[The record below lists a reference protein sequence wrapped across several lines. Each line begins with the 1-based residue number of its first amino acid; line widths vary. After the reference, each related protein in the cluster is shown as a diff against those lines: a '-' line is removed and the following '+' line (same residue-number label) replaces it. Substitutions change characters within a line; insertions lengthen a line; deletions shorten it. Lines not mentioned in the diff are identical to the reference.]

1 MELQIFENPMFGEI
15 RTIEENGAVLFCGS
29 DVAKALGYGNP
40 PDALKRHCRSIVKR
54 DTPHPQSLDKT
65 IEMAFIPEGDIYRLA
80 AKSELPGAD
89 AFEHWIFDEVLPS
102 IRKHGAYMTPA
113 TIEQMIATPEFGIK
127 LLSALQEEQ
136 EKRRQLEFD
145 NAYKG
150 EVITGLTA
158 GISLD
163 QKRQILNKVMRKG
176 FGSADQQRDRWG
188 ALYQHF
194 EMIHHCNVDQR
205 IANWE
210 ERMCKPWK
218 KSKLDFV
225 DKQMG
230 MLPELYAV
238 AVKLFETDVE
248 AVKRQLFVA

>member
-1 MELQIFENPMFGEI
+1 MELQIFENPMFGQI
-15 RTIEENGAVLFCGS
+15 RTIDENGAVLFCGS
-29 DVAKALGYGNP
+29 DVARALGYSNTRK
-40 PDALKRHCRSIVKR
+40 ALADHCKGVTKR
-54 DTPHPQSLDKT
+54 DTPTSGGMQ
-65 IEMAFIPEGDIYRLA
+65 EMNFIPEGDIYRLA

-89 AFEHWIFDEVLPS
+89 AFERWIFDEVLPS
-102 IRKHGAYMTPA
+102 IRKHGAYITPA

-127 LLSALQEEQ
+127 LLEALKTEQDQRRAAELESA
-136 EKRRQLEFD
+136 R
-145 NAYKG
+145 KG
-150 EVITGLTA
+150 EIITGLTES
-158 GISLD
+158 ISLD

>member
-1 MELQIFENPMFGEI
+1 MCEYGFSENADFEVIVKNDENPQGGRPATDHALTVQMAKEICMLQRTDKGKQARQYFIQLETNWNSPEKVMARALQIADRQI
-15 RTIEENGAVLFCGS
+15 
-29 DVAKALGYGNP
+29 K
-40 PDALKRHCRSIVKR
+40 
-54 DTPHPQSLDKT
+54 SLTEKT
-65 IEMAFIPEGDIYRLA
+65 D
-80 AKSELPGAD
+80 
-89 AFEHWIFDEVLPS
+89 H
-102 IRKHGAYMTPA
+102 
-113 TIEQMIATPEFGIK
+113 Q
-127 LLSALQEEQ
+127 QQ
-136 EKRRQLEFD
+136 
-145 NAYKG
+145 
-150 EVITGLTA
+150 VITGLTES
-158 GISLD
+158 ISLD

-205 IANWE
+205 ITNWQD
-210 ERMCKPWK
+210 RMCKPWK

-248 AVKRQLFVA
+248 TVKRQLFVA